1 MMAPGWDKRHIF
13 PTSPFRGEQISC
25 ILDADSRAAR
35 GFLCRRYTPHGR
47 VGLQRRVFLRNTSE
61 WKMTM

>member
-1 MMAPGWDKRHIF
+1 MAAPGRDKHHIF
-13 PTSPFRGEQISC
+13 PTPPFRGEQVSC

-35 GFLCRRYTPHGR
+35 GCLCRFPTPHGR

-61 WKMTM
+61 GAKTI